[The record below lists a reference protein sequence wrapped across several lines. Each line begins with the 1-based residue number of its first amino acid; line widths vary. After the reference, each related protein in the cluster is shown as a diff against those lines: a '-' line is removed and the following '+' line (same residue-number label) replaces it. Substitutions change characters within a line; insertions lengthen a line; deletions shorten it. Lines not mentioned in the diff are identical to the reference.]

1 MNARIVTIAKDA
13 PGGIMKQKTLHQ
25 LIKLTLNEPA
35 PEVVAMAGDFYS
47 PYYSLF
53 YYISQYLKTGI
64 CLELG
69 VETGRGCKA
78 LAMGSDGATVYGLDT
93 NNIVTHNG
101 FKFYQKPS
109 LPPPSEVLGQ
119 PFDFLHIDTEHSY
132 AMAQAEFE
140 AYQPYLKPGAVV
152 AFDDLH
158 AMENDVWRYFINLP
172 YYKVQEDRL
181 HPICGYGLI
190 IYGE

>member
-1 MNARIVTIAKDA
+1 MNARTATTVKDA

-25 LIKLTLNEPA
+25 LIKLALNEPVPA
-35 PEVVAMAGDFYS
+35 VVAMADDFYS

-53 YYISQYLKTGI
+53 YYISQSLKTGV

-78 LAMGSDGATVYGLDT
+78 LAMGSPAVRVIGLDS
-93 NNIVTHNG
+93 NFKVQQGG
-101 FKFYQKPS
+101 FLFINKPS
-109 LPPPSEVLGQ
+109 LPPPSEVLIQ
-119 PFDFLHIDTEHSY
+119 PLDFLHIDTEHSY

-158 AMENDVWRYFINLP
+158 AMENDVWRYFISLP
-172 YYKVQEDRL
+172 HYKVQEDRL

-190 IYGE
+190 IYG